1 MEATPAISATPPPR
15 PRAAIRRFPRRA
27 TARGLTPW
35 AVLTALTL
43 TATGCVT
50 VHGEREI
57 IPAATK
63 AEADRALGDF
73 LTAYNKADR
82 ANDPA
87 LDEDR
92 VTGALGAIDQAG
104 LRARRSIDPDGDPN
118 RSPLELTDR
127 RFTVPKMAGWPKFF
141 LADTD
146 SNRDQDTDKS
156 KDTRWVLAF
165 TRGGPD
171 AGWKAAYLTVM
182 SPGQIPE
189 FRTDGDGLASAV
201 PVRDKELA
209 VPPAELSERYATYLD
224 KGGPDFAP
232 GPHTTDWREER
243 RRGATRPGLSRQYI
257 DQPLGDG
264 AYAPLGLRTEDGGA
278 LVFFA
283 TRHYEKQT
291 AAKGRDLRLEPP
303 VRALMRGAVKQSVT
317 LERTSNQ
324 AVRVPVR
331 GASGGGV
338 LVLSRIQ
345 GLTGA
350 KGD

>member
-1 MEATPAISATPPPR
+1 MKGPDGSNASNLSNSSATPAGGDTPVPP
-15 PRAAIRRFPRRA
+15 AHDGAG
-27 TARGLTPW
+27 THPW

-171 AGWKAAYLTVM
+171 SRLEGGVPHGHVPRPDPGVPHRRRRPRERGAGTGQGTRGAARGV
-182 SPGQIPE
+182 E
-189 FRTDGDGLASAV
+189 RT
-201 PVRDKELA
+201 VRDVSRQGRSRLRAGPAHHRLA
-209 VPPAELSERYATYLD
+209 
-224 KGGPDFAP
+224 GGAAA
-232 GPHTTDWREER
+232 
-243 RRGATRPGLSRQYI
+243 GATRPGLSRQYI

-331 GASGGGV
+331 GF
-338 LVLSRIQ
+338 R
-345 GLTGA
+345 GA
-350 KGD
+350 GCSS